1 MCKKFKI
8 LILVLLFGLPSL
20 TLAKPYLIGIS
31 VWSGYPENVR
41 GFKQALADAGIEEGR
56 DLTYLY
62 RNAGGERGAQQKIA
76 EEFRDAKVDMV
87 YSLTTPG
94 TVAIKAL
101 LPKATPLV
109 FSIVTYPAD
118 SGLIE
123 SFDYSGNNLVGTSNY
138 VPLHHYVDLLK
149 KFLPGAKSVAI
160 FHRQG
165 EPNSKIQTINL
176 IRLFKRAG
184 IVALDQ
190 AVQSIDDLVDMAGK
204 LSSKVDAFVT
214 TTDTLMQNGGE
225 KALVAV
231 SLREGV
237 PILSSNKQGIEAG
250 SSFGPVV
257 DFYRLGFM
265 SGQMAARI
273 IQEGKVPSA
282 MASRYQEPP
291 TVLVNLKSTIHLG
304 IVIPETI
311 KDLTYVD

>member
-1 MCKKFKI
+1 MRKSCQVVTFI
-8 LILVLLFGLPSL
+8 LLLLPCIGQ
-20 TLAKPYLIGIS
+20 AEPYRIGVS
-31 VWSGYPENVR
+31 VWSSYPDNVR
-41 GFKQALADAGIEEGR
+41 GFKQALADAGLGEGR
-56 DLTYLY
+56 DITFLY
-62 RNAGGERGAQQKIA
+62 RNAGGDNSVQLKIA

-101 LPKATPLV
+101 LPKTTPLI

-149 KFLPGAKSVAI
+149 KLLPEARSVAV

-190 AVQSIDDLVDMAGK
+190 AVQSVDELVAKADG

-214 TTDTLMQNGGE
+214 TTDTLMQGGGE
-225 KALVAV
+225 KALIEI
-231 SLREGV
+231 SLSKKV
-237 PILSSNKQGIEAG
+237 PILSSNKQGIEEGA
-250 SSFGPVV
+250 SFGPVV
-257 DFYRLGFM
+257 DFYHLGFL

-273 IQEGKVPSA
+273 IQEGATPSA
-282 MASRYQEPP
+282 MVSKYQESP
-291 TVLVNLKSTIHLG
+291 TILVNSKSVKHLG
-304 IVIPETI
+304 INIPGTV
-311 KDLTYVD
+311 KGLKYVE